1 MKMVYLE
8 NGLQHG
14 IRILENGKILA
25 LGYAKQTSFFL
36 GLIISATAT

>member
-1 MKMVYLE
+1 MVYLE

-25 LGYAKQTSFFL
+25 LDYTFL
-36 GLIISATAT
+36 EHWQD